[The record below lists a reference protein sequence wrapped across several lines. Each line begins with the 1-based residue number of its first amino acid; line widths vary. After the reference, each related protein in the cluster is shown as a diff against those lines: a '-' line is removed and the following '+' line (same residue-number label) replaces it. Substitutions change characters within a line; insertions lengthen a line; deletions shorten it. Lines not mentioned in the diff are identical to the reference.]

1 MNAAYLCKN
10 AHLKNKYNL
19 HTEPT
24 PPSKKKISEILFP
37 TKTWKQEYFT
47 SSWKLHL

>member
-10 AHLKNKYNL
+10 AHLQNKYNS
-19 HTEPT
+19 HAEPH
-24 PPSKKKISEILFP
+24 PIQKKNFSEMLFA

-47 SSWKLHL
+47 CSWKLHL